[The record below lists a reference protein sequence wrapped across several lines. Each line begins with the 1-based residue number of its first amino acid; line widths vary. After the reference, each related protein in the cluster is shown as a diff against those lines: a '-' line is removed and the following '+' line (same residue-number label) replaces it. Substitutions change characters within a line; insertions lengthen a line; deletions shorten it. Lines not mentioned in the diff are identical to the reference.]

1 MGTFSERVPAIS
13 VGRWVGELTKVE
25 VSNCTLLRS
34 LRRLPLGLMDLPV
47 ERRVGGDSIGQR
59 EGRWQAGN
67 ELKL

>member
-1 MGTFSERVPAIS
+1 MGTVSEQILAIS
-13 VGRWVGELTKVE
+13 VGCWVGELTKVE

-34 LRRLPLGLMDLPV
+34 LRRLPLGLMYLPV
-47 ERRVGGDSIGQR
+47 ERRVGCNGIGQR